1 MIDVHFV
8 ILGAAIGA
16 VGTWWYLRDTL
27 RGVTRPNRVTWALW
41 TALPLLAF
49 AVEVQAGVGL
59 RALMTF
65 VSGFGPLLV
74 FVASFRNPHAT
85 WRIERIDWACGALSL
100 AGLVVWLSAHQAT
113 VGLVAFIVADALA
126 ALPTLR
132 KSWLAPETETAA
144 AYATAALNGAITM
157 LTVSRWTTAVVSFPL
172 YIVVIASLEALLV
185 GARLGPR
192 RRARRRARPVV

>member
-41 TALPLLAF
+41 AALPLLAC

-59 RALMTF
+59 RSLMTF

-74 FVASFRNPHAT
+74 FVASFRNPQAT
-85 WRIERIDWACGALSL
+85 WHIERVDWACGALSV
-100 AGLVVWLSAHQAT
+100 AGLVVWLTAHQAT

-132 KSWLAPETETAA
+132 KSWLAPETETTA
-144 AYATAALNGAITM
+144 AYVTAAVNGAITM
-157 LTVSRWTTAVVSFPL
+157 LTVNHWTTAVVSFPL
-172 YIVVIASLEALLV
+172 YIVVIASLEALVV

-192 RRARRRARPVV
+192 RRARRPARPVM

>member
-192 RRARRRARPVV
+192 RLARRRARPVV

>member
-41 TALPLLAF
+41 AALPLLAF

-74 FVASFRNPHAT
+74 FVASFRNRRAV
-85 WRIERIDWACGALSL
+85 WKIERVDWLCGALSL
-100 AGLVVWLSAHQAT
+100 AGLVVWLSAGQAT

-144 AYATAALNGAITM
+144 AYVTAALNGAITM
-157 LTVSRWTTAVVSFPL
+157 LTVNHWTTAVVSFPL

-185 GARLGPR
+185 GTRLGPR
-192 RRARRRARPVV
+192 RRARRQAGAAA

>member
-132 KSWLAPETETAA
+132 KSWLAPDTETAA

>member
-113 VGLVAFIVADALA
+113 VGLVAFIGADALA

-192 RRARRRARPVV
+192 RLARRRARPVV

>member
-8 ILGAAIGA
+8 ILGAAVGA

-41 TALPLLAF
+41 AALPLLAF

-74 FVASFRNPHAT
+74 FMASFRNRRAV
-85 WRIERIDWACGALSL
+85 WKIERIDWVCGALSL
-100 AGLVVWLSAHQAT
+100 AGLVVWLAAHQAT

-144 AYATAALNGAITM
+144 AYVTAAVNGAITM
-157 LTVSRWTTAVVSFPL
+157 LT
-172 YIVVIASLEALLV
+172 
-185 GARLGPR
+185 
-192 RRARRRARPVV
+192 